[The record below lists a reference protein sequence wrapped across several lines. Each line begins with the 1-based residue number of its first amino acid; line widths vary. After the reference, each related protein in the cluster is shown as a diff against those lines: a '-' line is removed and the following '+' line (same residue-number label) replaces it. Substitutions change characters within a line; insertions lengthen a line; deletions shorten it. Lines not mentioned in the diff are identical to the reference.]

1 MPGHFSARS
10 IKCTV
15 ICGHSG
21 DRCLFGLRV
30 MRTVADNKD
39 IKYQTNMLHFPL
51 PLGAAKLV
59 AQSSEDS

>member
-1 MPGHFSARS
+1 MHGHLNGHFG
-10 IKCTV
+10 V
-15 ICGHSG
+15 
-21 DRCLFGLRV
+21 RCLFGLRV